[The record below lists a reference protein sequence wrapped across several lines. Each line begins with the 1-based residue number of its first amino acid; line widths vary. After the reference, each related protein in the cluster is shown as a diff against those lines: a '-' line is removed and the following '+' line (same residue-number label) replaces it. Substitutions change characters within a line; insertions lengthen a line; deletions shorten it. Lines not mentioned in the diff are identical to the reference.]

1 MAEKKLKEDEF
12 VHLTDGNW
20 VTLATAPDGFYEK
33 LSASWQQPRARIK
46 NIDMTYRSLNYLSS
60 IGLFSDSREEDG
72 KGWRELS
79 YVECIYLTL
88 VSELRRLN
96 VKAETIQ
103 RIFNA
108 FSKKVNPNDVMVHSS
123 VWLDAFMLI
132 HGLHSEVY
140 LTVNLDSEVRFLDAG
155 NTFFYMEYE
164 NKTGLILI
172 PLSTVINK
180 FRLRNNLKQIE
191 IKYNMFSDGLKKSE
205 LDLVM
210 TARQLNDNE
219 RLEFV
224 KKKNGGLITTN
235 QKIDKEILKELSSL
249 VDEDFGSIK
258 AVKEGGKVVSAEKEV
273 KNLVID
279 D

>member
-1 MAEKKLKEDEF
+1 
-12 VHLTDGNW
+12 
-20 VTLATAPDGFYEK
+20 
-33 LSASWQQPRARIK
+33 
-46 NIDMTYRSLNYLSS
+46 MTYRSLNYLSS
-60 IGLFSDSREEDG
+60 IGLFPDNREEDG

-108 FSKKVNPNDVMVHSS
+108 FSKKVKSKEAMVYSS
-123 VWLDAFMLI
+123 VWLDVFMLT
-132 HGLHSEVY
+132 HCLHSEVY
-140 LTVNLDSEVRFLDAG
+140 LTINPNGEVRFLDTGSA
-155 NTFFYMEYE
+155 FFYLEYE
-164 NKTGLILI
+164 NRSGVIFI

-191 IKYNMFSDGLKKSE
+191 IKYNVFSNGLKNSE
-205 LDLVM
+205 RSMVIGS
-210 TARQLNDNE
+210 RQLEDGE
-219 RLEFV
+219 KMEV
-224 KKKNGGLITTN
+224 IKKRQGALITTSKKVDEELFS
-235 QKIDKEILKELSSL
+235 KISSL

-258 AVKEGGKVVSAEKEV
+258 ASKEGGKVVSAQKEV

>member
-33 LSASWQQPRARIK
+33 LSTSWQQPRARIK

-140 LTVNLDSEVRFLDAG
+140 LTVNLDGEVRFLDAG
-155 NTFFYMEYE
+155 NTFFYMECE

-191 IKYNMFSDGLKKSE
+191 IKYNVFSDGLKNSE
-205 LDLVM
+205 RSMVIDS
-210 TARQLNDNE
+210 RQLEDGE
-219 RLEFV
+219 KMEV
-224 KKKNGGLITTN
+224 IKKRQGALITTSKKVDEELFS
-235 QKIDKEILKELSSL
+235 KISSL

-258 AVKEGGKVVSAEKEV
+258 ASKEGGKVVSAQKEV